1 MPYITFQPS
10 GITIDVQANT
20 TLLDAARRAGV
31 QFDAPCGGKGT
42 CGNCA
47 VRIVSGQVDSESIGV
62 LTQEEVDQGFVPTC
76 RASMQDSDVVVEVPD
91 QAGRFGGQFS
101 DDGTEL
107 IDPALLPTP
116 DDCRPLTEKINISV
130 PPPQKA
136 DGLSDLDRFIRTLQR
151 RLGKQEMIVPLAVVR
166 NLADAL
172 RAEGGNVTVTVSQES
187 PSGQM
192 RPSECNSG
200 NSRSCRVTAIE
211 AKNNTGRHYGIAVD
225 VGTTTVAVQL
235 VDLTN
240 MKILSTCTDYNS
252 QLACGLDVISRIDYA
267 RRPDRREELRNRV
280 LRTINRLIEQSG
292 RHVLVEHFQIACAA
306 VSGNTTM
313 IHLLLGLN
321 PEYIRLEPYTPT
333 VLDVPFFTASEIGI
347 AINPPAPVMISPAVG
362 SYVGGDITAG
372 ILCTDL
378 SNDSNEICL
387 FVDIGTNGEIVIGN
401 REFLLT
407 CACSAGPAF
416 EGGGIKC
423 GMRAAHGAIEQVQ
436 VDPATGLATCRTIG
450 KIRPRG
456 VCGSGMISLLAQ
468 LLETGWIDAAGKLKR
483 SEPSKA
489 IQIDGRQATYT
500 LVSAKE
506 SATGRAIVIDEHDIE
521 NIIRAKA
528 ALYAA
533 CALLLTQVDMEFN
546 NLEKVY
552 IAGGFGRFLDLD
564 AAIAIGLL
572 PNLPRDRF
580 HFIGNASL
588 AGSRMALVSEEHR
601 ERQRR
606 QARRLTYLELTTDPS
621 YMNEYTA
628 ALFLPHTNPDRFCQ
642 KHIAQ

>member
-1 MPYITFQPS
+1 MPLITFQPS
-10 GITIDVQANT
+10 GITIDVQAKT
-20 TLLDAARRAGV
+20 TLLDAARSAGV
-31 QFDAPCGGKGT
+31 EIDAPCGGKGT
-42 CGNCA
+42 CGNCS
-47 VRIVSGQVDSESIGV
+47 VRIISGQIDCESLDV
-62 LTQEEVDQGFVPTC
+62 LPQIEADQGFVPAC
-76 RASMQDSDVVVEVPD
+76 RTSINDSDVVVEVPD

-101 DDGTEL
+101 DDDGMAL
-107 IDPALLPTP
+107 IDDALLPTS
-116 DDCRPLTEKINISV
+116 DDRRPLTQKINVSV

-136 DGLSDLDRFIRTLQR
+136 DGLSDLDRLTRALQR
-151 RLGKQEMIVPLAVVR
+151 WLGKEDLIVPLDVIR
-166 NLADAL
+166 HLADAL
-172 RAEGGNVTVTVSQES
+172 RAAGGNITATLITEA
-187 PSGQM
+187 PSGKIHA
-192 RPSECNSG
+192 SECNSG
-200 NSRSCRVTAIE
+200 VNVRYRITAIE
-211 AKNNTGRHYGIAVD
+211 AKNSTGMHYGIAVD

-267 RRPDRREELRNRV
+267 RRPDRREELRNRI
-280 LRTINRLIEQSG
+280 LRTINRLIEQSA
-292 RHVLVEHFQIACAA
+292 RRDQVEHFQISCAV

-333 VLDVPFFTASEIGI
+333 VLDVPSFTAAEVGI
-347 AINPPAPVMISPAVG
+347 TINPAAPVMISPAVG

-378 SNDSNEICL
+378 ADDGDEVCL
-387 FVDIGTNGEIVIGN
+387 FMDIGTNGEIVIGN

-416 EGGGIKC
+416 EGGGIEC
-423 GMRAAHGAIEQVQ
+423 GMRAAHGAIEKVEI
-436 VDPATGLATCRTIG
+436 DPATGLATCRTIG
-450 KIRPRG
+450 QVMPRG

-468 LLETGWIDAAGKLKR
+468 LLQTGWIDAAGKLKR
-483 SEPSKA
+483 SAPSEA
-489 IQIDGRQATYT
+489 IQINGRQAAYT

-506 SATGRAIVIDEHDIE
+506 SATGRAIVIDENDIE

-533 CALLLTQVDMEFN
+533 CALLLTQVGMEFH
-546 NLEKVY
+546 NLGKVY

-564 AAIAIGLL
+564 SAITIGLL

-588 AGSRMALVSEEHR
+588 AGSRMALLSEKHR

-606 QARRLTYLELTTDPS
+606 HARRMTYLELTTDPS

-628 ALFLPHTNPDRFCQ
+628 ALFLPHTNPERFRK
-642 KHIAQ
+642 KHIV

>member
-1 MPYITFQPS
+1 MPLITFQPS
-10 GITIDVQANT
+10 GIIIDVQANT

-31 QFDAPCGGKGT
+31 EIDAPCGGKGT

-47 VRIVSGQVDSESIGV
+47 VRIVSGRVDCESLGI
-62 LTQEEVDQGFVPTC
+62 LTQTEIEQGFVPTC
-76 RASMQDSDVVVEVPD
+76 RTSINDSDVVVEVPD

-101 DDGTEL
+101 DDDGIEL
-107 IDPALLPTP
+107 VDAALLPTQA
-116 DDCRPLTEKINISV
+116 DCRPLTEKINISV

-136 DGLSDLDRFIRTLQR
+136 DGLSDLDRLTRALQQ
-151 RLGKQEMIVPLAVVR
+151 RLGQQDIIVPLALMHY
-166 NLADAL
+166 LADIL
-172 RAEGGNVTVTVSQES
+172 RAGDGNLTVTLITEGPFAQTY
-187 PSGQM
+187 PSN
-192 RPSECNSG
+192 SNSG
-200 NSRSCRVTAIE
+200 INRRYRVTAIDG
-211 AKNNTGRHYGIAVD
+211 KDSTGRHYGVAID

-235 VDLTN
+235 VDLSN
-240 MKILSTCTDYNS
+240 MKVLSTCTDYNS
-252 QLACGLDVISRIDYA
+252 QLSCGLDVISRIDYA

-280 LRTINRLIEQSG
+280 LRTVNRLIEQSA
-292 RHVLVEHFQIACAA
+292 RRDQVEHFEIACAV

-333 VLDVPFFTASEIGI
+333 VLDVPFFTASEVGI
-347 AINPPAPVMISPAVG
+347 SINPPAPVLTSPAVG

-378 SNDSNEICL
+378 CNDSDDVCL
-387 FVDIGTNGEIVIGN
+387 FMDIGTNGEVLIGN

-416 EGGGIKC
+416 EGGGMKC
-423 GMRAAHGAIEQVQ
+423 GMRAAHGAIEKVE
-436 VDPATGLATCRTIG
+436 VDPSTGRATCRTIG
-450 KIRPRG
+450 QVSPRG

-468 LLETGWIDAAGKLKR
+468 LLKTGWIDAAGKLKR
-483 SEPSKA
+483 SEPSEA
-489 IQIDGRQATYT
+489 IQIDGRQAAYT
-500 LVSAKE
+500 LVTAKE
-506 SATGRAIVIDEHDIE
+506 SATGRAITIDEHDIE

-533 CALLLTQVDMEFN
+533 CALALKQVGMEFH
-546 NLEKVY
+546 NLRKVY

-564 AAIAIGLL
+564 AAITIGLL

-588 AGSRMALVSEEHR
+588 AGSRMALVSEKHR
-601 ERQRR
+601 ERQYR
-606 QARRLTYLELTTDPS
+606 QARRMTYMELTTEPA

-628 ALFLPHTNPDRFCQ
+628 ALFLPHTNPDRFRQ
-642 KHIAQ
+642 KQIE

>member
-1 MPYITFQPS
+1 MPLITFQPS
-10 GITIDVQANT
+10 GIIIDVQANT

-31 QFDAPCGGKGT
+31 EIDAPCGGKGT

-47 VRIVSGQVDSESIGV
+47 VRIVSGRVDCESLGI
-62 LTQEEVDQGFVPTC
+62 LTQTEIEQGFVPTC
-76 RASMQDSDVVVEVPD
+76 RTSINDSDVVVEVPD

-101 DDGTEL
+101 DDDGIEL
-107 IDPALLPTP
+107 VDAALLPTQA
-116 DDCRPLTEKINISV
+116 DCRPLTEKINISV

-136 DGLSDLDRFIRTLQR
+136 DGLSDLDRLTRALQQ
-151 RLGKQEMIVPLAVVR
+151 RLGQQDIIVPLALMHY
-166 NLADAL
+166 LADIL
-172 RAEGGNVTVTVSQES
+172 RAGDGNLTVTLITEGPFAQTY
-187 PSGQM
+187 PSN
-192 RPSECNSG
+192 SNSG
-200 NSRSCRVTAIE
+200 INRRYRVTAIDG
-211 AKNNTGRHYGIAVD
+211 KDSTGRHYGVAID

-235 VDLTN
+235 VDLSN

-252 QLACGLDVISRIDYA
+252 QLSCGLDVISRIDYA

-280 LRTINRLIEQSG
+280 LRTVNRLIEQSA
-292 RHVLVEHFQIACAA
+292 RRDQVEHFEIACAV

-333 VLDVPFFTASEIGI
+333 VLDVPFFTASEVGI
-347 AINPPAPVMISPAVG
+347 SINPPAPVLTSPAVG

-378 SNDSNEICL
+378 CNDSDDVCL
-387 FVDIGTNGEIVIGN
+387 FMDIGTNGEVLIGN

-416 EGGGIKC
+416 EGGGMKC
-423 GMRAAHGAIEQVQ
+423 GMRAAHGAIEKVE
-436 VDPATGLATCRTIG
+436 VDPSTGRATCRTIG
-450 KIRPRG
+450 QVSPRG

-468 LLETGWIDAAGKLKR
+468 LLKTGWIDAAGKLKR
-483 SEPSKA
+483 SEPSEA
-489 IQIDGRQATYT
+489 IQIDGRQAAYT
-500 LVSAKE
+500 LVTAKE
-506 SATGRAIVIDEHDIE
+506 SATGRAITIDEHDIE

-533 CALLLTQVDMEFN
+533 CALVLKQVGMEFH
-546 NLEKVY
+546 NLRKVY

-564 AAIAIGLL
+564 AAITIGLL

-588 AGSRMALVSEEHR
+588 AGSRMALVSEKHR
-601 ERQRR
+601 ERQYR
-606 QARRLTYLELTTDPS
+606 QARRMTYMELTTEPA

-628 ALFLPHTNPDRFCQ
+628 ALFLPHTNPDRFRQ
-642 KHIAQ
+642 KQIE